1 MVDRSMP
8 TRERLVVAMGEL
20 LRRQGYGATT
30 VKQLT
35 EAAGATMGSLYH
47 HFPGGKPEVAAAALR
62 SSGAAYLA
70 LLPALLDG
78 APDLDDAIP
87 GAFAL
92 AAEHIAEAGWI
103 TMCPVGTVAGE
114 VADSEPEVAAAAAE
128 VFADWIAGGTA
139 YFAARGLEDAAA
151 RELTLAVLSSLE
163 GAFILARSLRSP
175 DPLLAAGSAL
185 REHVRR
191 VATGTPGRAEH
202 GAAGTA

>member
-1 MVDRSMP
+1 MYSVMIDRSMP

-20 LRRQGYGATT
+20 LRRQGYGATS

-62 SSGAAYLA
+62 ASGAAYADLLA
-70 LLPALLDG
+70 VLFDR
-78 APDLDDAIP
+78 APELSEAIP
-87 GAFAL
+87 DAFAL

-128 VFADWIAGGTA
+128 VFVDWIAGGTA
-139 YFAARGLEDAAA
+139 YFARRGLDDDAA

-185 REHVRR
+185 REHVRLR
-191 VATGTPGRAEH
+191 LGIVGTM
-202 GAAGTA
+202 

>member
-1 MVDRSMP
+1 MP

-62 SSGAAYLA
+62 SSGAAYMT

-78 APDLDDAIP
+78 APDLEDAIP

-103 TMCPVGTVAGE
+103 TMCPVGTVASE

-128 VFADWIAGGTA
+128 VFADWVARGTA
-139 YFAARGLEDAAA
+139 YFAGRGLDDDAA

-163 GAFILARSLRSP
+163 GAFILARSLRSAA
-175 DPLLAAGSAL
+175 PLLAAGSTL
-185 REHVRR
+185 REHVRL
-191 VATGTPGRAEH
+191 AIPSPEQA
-202 GAAGTA
+202 

>member
-62 SSGAAYLA
+62 SSGAAYMA
-70 LLPALLDG
+70 LLPDLLDG
-78 APDLDDAIP
+78 TPDLEESVP

-92 AAEHIAEAGWI
+92 AAEHIAQAGWI

-114 VADSEPEVAAAAAE
+114 VADSEPAVAAAAAE
-128 VFADWIAGGTA
+128 VFADWIARGTA
-139 YFAARGLEDAAA
+139 YFAARGVAEDAA

-185 REHVRR
+185 RAHVRR
-191 VATGTPGRAEH
+191 SLTTSGTD
-202 GAAGTA
+202 